1 MKQLAIYGLL
11 LVMLVIAGC
20 PVLTKNSID
29 NGSTD
34 VPSWL
39 PGKWQEFD
47 KDGKPKTSA
56 YFLEKGTGKG
66 KLKYYEIKT
75 DGTVDRT
82 SGKEAILSGIDGNLY
97 LSVYTPADDM
107 SEEGYYLFKLRKV
120 SNTEMVLD
128 GIKEHAIDYE
138 ATQAEIK
145 KFITNAKED
154 AAIYEATDSY
164 TYKKK

>member
-1 MKQLAIYGLL
+1 MKRIAVYSLLA
-11 LVMLVIAGC
+11 VMFIISGC

-29 NGSTD
+29 NGSYD

-39 PGKWQEFD
+39 PGKWQEVD
-47 KDGKPKTSA
+47 KEGKPKTSA
-56 YFLEKGTGKG
+56 YLLEKGSGKG
-66 KLKYYEIKT
+66 KLKCYDIKS
-75 DGTVDRT
+75 DGAVDRAT
-82 SGKEAILSGIDGNLY
+82 GKDVILSSVDGNIY
-97 LSVYTPADDM
+97 MSVYTPSDDV
-107 SEEGYYLFKLRKV
+107 SEEGYYLFRLRKV

-145 KFITNAKED
+145 KFIENAKDD
-154 AAIYEATDSY
+154 APIYEAADSY

>member
-1 MKQLAIYGLL
+1 MKRIAVYSLLA
-11 LVMLVIAGC
+11 VMLVIAGC

-29 NGSTD
+29 NGSYD
-34 VPSWL
+34 VPAWL
-39 PGKWQEFD
+39 PGKWQEVD

-56 YFLEKGTGKG
+56 YLLEKGSGKG
-66 KLKYYEIKT
+66 KLKYYDIKT
-75 DGTVDRT
+75 DGTVDRAT
-82 SGKEAILSGIDGNLY
+82 GRDMILSSIDGNIY
-97 LSVYTPADDM
+97 LSAYTPADDM
-107 SEEGYYLFKLRKV
+107 SEEGYYLFRLRKV

-138 ATQAEIK
+138 ATQADIK

>member
-29 NGSTD
+29 NGSAD

-39 PGKWQEFD
+39 PGKLQEVD

-56 YFLEKGTGKG
+56 YLLEKGGKA
-66 KLKYYEIKT
+66 KLRSYDLKA
-75 DGTVDRT
+75 DGSADRT
-82 SGKEAILSGIDGNLY
+82 TGRDVILSLIDGNIY
-97 LSVYTPADDM
+97 LSVYNPADDM
-107 SEEGYYLFKLRKV
+107 SEEGYYLFRLRRV
-120 SNTEMVLD
+120 SSTEMVLD